1 MSHSFDELARPFVEA
16 GVLRRAEVH
25 AVALVAPRFGEH
37 DPERLLGLAFA
48 VRAPRLGHAGVDL
61 ARVAESIDDELGA
74 GARGSVQVASA
85 GRDAATDPAAL
96 PWPELEGWMDRCA
109 ASPMVGRT
117 EDRSR
122 PFALQELGDGRLLST
137 RRMLREQE
145 RLAQALWAR
154 ARLEAPR
161 GARLADV
168 DRTLAALF
176 PGDPSGEA
184 AQALRLAEA
193 RLLAVV
199 IGGPGTGKTYSVT
212 RLLAALVSE
221 ERENAPLRIE
231 LAAPTGKAAVRMH
244 EAIAEA
250 LDPASGAPLRLDER
264 VRAKLLGLEPKTL
277 HRLLGVR
284 PDGSTRH
291 DATHPIAAE
300 LVVVD
305 EVSMV
310 DLVLMRRLLE
320 ALGPST
326 RLVLLGD
333 RDQLASVEA
342 GSVLADVVG
351 DGSSGPL
358 SSNQRLFTRSRRFA
372 SAPDIALFAA
382 CLQSY
387 RAASREIPELDDER
401 VELAARIA
409 TGAAHAEGESYPE
422 ARIRWLGT
430 PIREGEAL
438 WAAPS
443 EAQLDQLAAPYLEG
457 FDRYGERGAV
467 HERSYVQL
475 LLEHLDEQG
484 RYGAE
489 LMEPRVQ
496 RELLEALARYRV
508 LCVHRR
514 GPLGVEGL
522 ERALAERV
530 RRKLGGRSPHG
541 RHWLGRPLLVTEN
554 AYDLGL
560 MNGDIGLVL
569 PSSAGLAAV
578 FSAGPGEAPRVVALS
593 RLPPHEGALAMT
605 VHKSQG
611 SQFELVALVLA
622 GRASPIQT
630 RELVYTGVTRAKNRL
645 MWLGGDDE
653 LRAALARRTQR
664 ASGLGA
670 MLRDGAE
677 PDAAP
682 R

>member
-1 MSHSFDELARPFVEA
+1 MSPSFEALARPFVEA
-16 GVLRRAEVH
+16 GVLTRAEVQS
-25 AVALVAPRFGEH
+25 VALVAPRFGES

-61 ARVAESIDDELGA
+61 AHVAESIDDELGA
-74 GARGSVQVASA
+74 RARGVQQGGAGAPGVASELM
-85 GRDAATDPAAL
+85 AL
-96 PWPELEGWMDRCA
+96 PWPERGSWMERCA
-109 ASPMVGRT
+109 ASAMVGRAD
-117 EDRSR
+117 DRSR
-122 PFALQELGDGRLLST
+122 PFALQELGDARLLST

-145 RLAQALWAR
+145 RLAEALTRR
-154 ARLEAPR
+154 ARLEAPPE
-161 GARLADV
+161 ARLADV
-168 DRTLAALF
+168 ERALATLF
-176 PGDPSGEA
+176 PEEPGGEA

-193 RLLAVV
+193 KLLAVV

-212 RLLAALVSE
+212 RLLAALASE
-221 ERENAPLRIE
+221 ERESSPLRIE

-244 EAIAEA
+244 EAITEA
-250 LDPASGAPLRLDER
+250 LDPALAGALRLDER
-264 VRAKLLGLEPKTL
+264 VRAKLLALEPKTL

-284 PDGSTRH
+284 PDGSARH
-291 DATHPIAAE
+291 EAANPIGAD

-320 ALGPST
+320 ALGPTT

-342 GSVLADVVG
+342 GSVLADLVG
-351 DGSSGPL
+351 DGASGPL
-358 SSNQRLFTRSRRFA
+358 APNQRLFTRSRRFA

-387 RAASREIPELDDER
+387 RTASREIPELEFER
-401 VELAARIA
+401 VELAARVA
-409 TGAAHAEGESYPE
+409 TGAAHAEAEAYPE
-422 ARIRWLGT
+422 ARITWLGA
-430 PIREGEAL
+430 PLRDGEQP

-443 EAQLDQLAAPYLEG
+443 EAQLDQLAAPYLDG
-457 FDRYGERGAV
+457 FERYAERGPV
-467 HERSYVQL
+467 HEPSYVQL
-475 LLEHLDEQG
+475 LLEHIDDEG
-484 RYGAE
+484 RFGSA
-489 LMEPRVQ
+489 LTEPSVQ

-530 RRKLGGRSPHG
+530 KRKLGLRGARG
-541 RHWLGRPLLVTEN
+541 RHWVGRPLLVTEN

-569 PSSAGLAAV
+569 PTAAGLAAV
-578 FSAGPGEAPRVVALS
+578 FSAGAGEAPRVVALS

-611 SQFELVALVLA
+611 SQFDLVALVLA
-622 GRASPIQT
+622 GRASPIET

-645 MWLGGDDE
+645 MWLGADDE
-653 LRAALARRTQR
+653 LRSALARRTQR
-664 ASGLGA
+664 ASGLGV
-670 MLRDGAE
+670 MLRECAE
-677 PDAAP
+677 AP
-682 R
+682 GPQR

>member
-1 MSHSFDELARPFVEA
+1 MSRDFDELAAPFVAA
-16 GVLRRAEVH
+16 GVLTRAEVRC
-25 AVALVAPRFGEH
+25 VELVAPRFGEH
-37 DPERLLGLAFA
+37 DPARLLGLAFA

-61 ARVAESIDDELGA
+61 ARVVASVEDEVRLRARSAAAGPSAES
-74 GARGSVQVASA
+74 
-85 GRDAATDPAAL
+85 AL
-96 PWPELEGWMDRCA
+96 PWPELRSWMDHCA
-109 ASPMVGRT
+109 TSPMVGRADDPT
-117 EDRSR
+117 R

-137 RRMLREQE
+137 RRMWREQE
-145 RLAQALWAR
+145 RLAEALRLR
-154 ARLEAPR
+154 ARLDAP
-161 GARLADV
+161 GVARLADPEAAI
-168 DRTLAALF
+168 AALF
-176 PGDPSGEA
+176 PDDPRGEA
-184 AQALRLAEA
+184 ANAVRLAEA
-193 RLLAVV
+193 KLLAVV

-212 RLLAALVSE
+212 RLLAALASE
-221 ERENAPLRIE
+221 ERERTPLRIE
-231 LAAPTGKAAVRMH
+231 LSAPTGKAAVRMH

-250 LDPASGAPLRLDER
+250 LDPASGSALRVDER
-264 VRAKLLGLEPKTL
+264 VRAKLLALEPKTL

-291 DATHPIAAE
+291 DAANPIGAD

-342 GSVLADVVG
+342 GSVLADIVG

-358 SSNQRLFTRSRRFA
+358 APNVQLFTRSRRFA
-372 SAPDIALFAA
+372 SAPDIALVAA

-387 RAASREIPELDDER
+387 RAASEEVPGAEPER
-401 VELAARIA
+401 VDLAARIA
-409 TGAAHAEGESYPE
+409 MGSAHAAAE
-422 ARIRWLGT
+422 AHPAERITWLGA
-430 PIREGEAL
+430 PVHEAASA

-443 EAQLDQLAAPYLEG
+443 EAQLDRLAAPYLEG
-457 FDRYGERGAV
+457 YTLLGEHGSS
-467 HERSYVQL
+467 HQPSYVER
-475 LLEHLDEQG
+475 LLEHVDDEG
-484 RYGAE
+484 RFGSA
-489 LMEPRVQ
+489 LTEPSVQ
-496 RELLEALARYRV
+496 RELLEALGRYRV

-530 RRKLGGRSPHG
+530 QRRLGVRGSRA
-541 RHWLGRPLLVTEN
+541 RHWLGRPLLITEN

-569 PSSAGLAAV
+569 PTTSGLAAV
-578 FSAGPGEAPRVVALS
+578 FSAGAGEAPRVVALS
-593 RLPPHEGALAMT
+593 RLPAHEGALAMT

-611 SQFELVALVLA
+611 SQFDLVALVLA

-645 MWLGGDDE
+645 VWLGGDDE
-653 LRAALARRTQR
+653 LRRALSQRTER
-664 ASGLGA
+664 ASGLGV
-670 MLRDGAE
+670 MLRDGGE
-677 PDAAP
+677 PGP
-682 R
+682 PSR